1 MGICSVLAIV
11 PFLCSAPAEEPAAPE
26 EQAIESAPAP
36 AVEMGTLI
44 APDGGVYVP
53 EESAAPSTIRHV
65 SDYQVLPPSGSADA
79 GYTPSTAAQNDAPAN
94 NFSEWVNQN
103 WGDET
108 DTADDGTSGQ

>member
-26 EQAIESAPAP
+26 EQVIESAPAP

-44 APDGGVYVP
+44 APDGGVYEP
-53 EESAAPSTIRHV
+53 EFAPAPSMRHV
-65 SDYQVLPPSGSADA
+65 SDYEVLPPSGSGEVA
-79 GYTPSTAAQNDAPAN
+79 YTPQTASAPTQEAN
-94 NFSEWVNQN
+94 SFSEWVNQN

-108 DTADDGTSGQ
+108 ETDASGE